1 MGDSTLGIGIMGGT
15 FNPVHLGHLRAAEE
29 VAESLKLRQVI
40 FMPAAKPPHKTSGGL
55 ASFAHRWRM
64 LELAVNGNP
73 LFVLS
78 DLEHQ
83 RPGKS
88 YSVETL
94 TQLSRQY
101 SGDEEL
107 YFVLGLDAFLELPTW
122 KSYRELFNLCHF
134 VVMARPG
141 FALESLDAMLKT
153 QVGDSY
159 FFDSQIQGYVHPNQY
174 IVYYR
179 EITLLDI
186 SSSNIRNLLA
196 SRRSVRYLMPENV
209 EHYIRQQ
216 GLYR

>member
-1 MGDSTLGIGIMGGT
+1 LGIGIMGGT
-15 FNPVHLGHLRAAEE
+15 FNPVHIGHLRAAEE
-29 VAESLKLRQVI
+29 VAESLQLRQVI
-40 FMPAAKPPHKTSGGL
+40 FMPSAKPPHKSATGL
-55 ASFAHRWRM
+55 VSFDHRWRM
-64 LELAVNGNP
+64 LELALRGNP

-83 RPGKS
+83 RPGMS

-94 TQLSRQY
+94 TQLSSEY
-101 SGDEEL
+101 GEGEGL

-122 KSYRELFNLCHF
+122 KSYRELFSLCHF
-134 VVMARPG
+134 VVVARPG
-141 FALESLDAMLKT
+141 FAPESLDVMLKT
-153 QVGDSY
+153 QVDDRY
-159 FFDSQIQGYVHPNQY
+159 FFDSEVQGYVHPNRY
-174 IVYYR
+174 VVFYR

-196 SRRSVRYLMPENV
+196 SRSSVRYLLPDEV